1 MNREAKQVY
10 LKTKSWK
17 DIYTHSQ
24 ERTIAFPLKS
34 RAGIRKEMSTK
45 IKKQTS

>member
-1 MNREAKQVY
+1 MNSEAKQVY

-17 DIYTHSQ
+17 DVYTHSQ
-24 ERTIAFPLKS
+24 ERTMAFPLSPGQVSEEK
-34 RAGIRKEMSTK
+34 MCTK